1 MAYRALPK
9 FDPSA
14 QYLATERLPVFNG
27 QPMKPGE
34 AMPPPPDAPGPA
46 RQYLRTLRQ
55 LFELR
60 KVQMAGPPAA
70 PQTKQRKEKAH
81 GRAKV

>member
-1 MAYRALPK
+1 MPYRSLPK

-14 QYLATERLPVFNG
+14 TFLATARLPVFNG
-27 QPMKPGE
+27 VPFQPGE
-34 AMPPPPDAPGPA
+34 AMPPLPDGPGPRRVYQ
-46 RQYLRTLRQ
+46 RQLRQ

-60 KVQMAGPPAA
+60 KVQMVDPSAN
-70 PQTKQRKEKAH
+70 PQTRQRKEKPN

>member
-14 QYLATERLPVFNG
+14 TFLATARLPVFNG
-27 QPMKPGE
+27 VRMQPGE
-34 AMPPPPDAPGPA
+34 AMPPPPEAPGP
-46 RQYLRTLRQ
+46 RRVYLRQLRQ

-60 KVQMAGPPAA
+60 KFQQVEPSANPK
-70 PQTKQRKEKAH
+70 TTIRKEKAH
-81 GRAKV
+81 GRPKG

>member
-14 QYLATERLPVFNG
+14 TFLATSRLPVFNG
-27 QPMKPGE
+27 ISMKPGE
-34 AMPPPPDAPGPA
+34 ALPPPPDDPGP
-46 RQYLRTLRQ
+46 RRLYLRQLRQ

-60 KVQMAGPPAA
+60 KVQQVEPAVN
-70 PQTKQRKEKAH
+70 PQLKTRKEKAH
-81 GRAKV
+81 GRTKV

>member
-1 MAYRALPK
+1 MAYRSLPR

-14 QYLATERLPVFNG
+14 TFLATARLPVFNG
-27 QPMKPGE
+27 VRFQPGE
-34 AMPPPPDAPGPA
+34 AMPSPPQEPGP
-46 RQYLRTLRQ
+46 RRVYLRQLRQ

-60 KVQMAGPPAA
+60 KVDQVEPPAT
-70 PQTKQRKEKAH
+70 PQIKSRKEKVH

>member
-14 QYLATERLPVFNG
+14 TFLATARLPVFNG
-27 QPMKPGE
+27 VRMQPGE
-34 AMPPPPDAPGPA
+34 ALPPPPDDPG
-46 RQYLRTLRQ
+46 LRRAYMQDVRQ

-60 KVQMAGPPAA
+60 RVQQVDAPANPKA
-70 PQTKQRKEKAH
+70 TNRKEKAH
-81 GRAKV
+81 GRAKG

>member
-1 MAYRALPK
+1 MSYRSLPK

-14 QYLATERLPVFNG
+14 TFLATARLPVFNG
-27 QPMKPGE
+27 VSFKPGE
-34 AMPPPPDAPGPA
+34 AMPSLPDEPGP
-46 RQYLRTLRQ
+46 RRVYLRQLRQ

-60 KVQMAGPPAA
+60 KVDQVEPSANSQA
-70 PQTKQRKEKAH
+70 KNRKEKPH